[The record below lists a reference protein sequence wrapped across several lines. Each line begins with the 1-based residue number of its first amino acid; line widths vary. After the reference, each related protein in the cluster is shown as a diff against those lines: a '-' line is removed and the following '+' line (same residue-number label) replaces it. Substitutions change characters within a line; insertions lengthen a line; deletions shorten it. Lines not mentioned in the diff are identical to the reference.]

1 MKPKG
6 RKPQKAKVLW
16 LMFGHN
22 FTIIIPPT
30 YDAIDLPQD
39 VPSHNLSAPK
49 GLRGCVDWLWSS
61 QQKRLIL
68 D

>member
-1 MKPKG
+1 
-6 RKPQKAKVLW
+6 
-16 LMFGHN
+16 MFGHN

-49 GLRGCVDWLWSS
+49 GLRGCVDWL
-61 QQKRLIL
+61 
-68 D
+68 